1 MNLENYMKNILIIN
15 GIIRTESPLS
25 IKMPVAEGSRE
36 NEFEN
41 FPVMTRGIDSDGN
54 RLQTGFLPATTL
66 RGFFRRAIVLRSMKQ
81 AADAGKPYRLPQIY
95 TEMIGQ
101 DAESEKQ
108 SDEIDLQALKAAR
121 ESSPVLDLFGSG
133 LGIKS
138 RLKVGHFVPSIN
150 VLPEVFTGVRKDLDD
165 TEDAL
170 NLMDKNDMQDFLG
183 RSQSNNQRAAA
194 AALVKNLERKIRAD
208 MKKGSVS
215 PDDQKALDVA
225 RVSLDKFKEA
235 MGEMQV
241 STRTIVQHFA
251 LPAAIDL
258 HGRIVIDKANEKDI
272 EMIDYALSELSKAP
286 ILGAHSARGC
296 GEISGKFD
304 FFGASG
310 EQIKTI
316 TIGGF
321 SAPSVTNF

>member
-1 MNLENYMKNILIIN
+1 MRDIVVIR

-25 IKMPVAEGSRE
+25 IKMPQAEGSRE
-36 NEFEN
+36 NDFEN
-41 FPVMTRGIDSDGN
+41 FPVMTRGIDTDGN
-54 RLQTGFLPATTL
+54 KLQTGFLPATTL
-66 RGFFRRAIVLRSMKQ
+66 RGFLRRAIVLRRMKQ

-121 ESSPVLDLFGSG
+121 EASPVLDLFGSG

-138 RLKVGHFVPSIN
+138 RLKIGHFVPVVN

-170 NLMDKNDMQDFLG
+170 DLMDKSDMQSFLG

-194 AALVKNLERKIRAD
+194 AAVVKQLEGKIRRDSKKGDASADDVQALEVAKANLE
-208 MKKGSVS
+208 
-215 PDDQKALDVA
+215 
-225 RVSLDKFKEA
+225 KFKEG
-235 MGEMQV
+235 MGDMQV

-251 LPAAIDL
+251 LPAGIEL
-258 HGRIVIDKANEKDI
+258 HGRIVIDKANDKDL
-272 EMIDYALSELSKAP
+272 EMIEYGISELSKAP

-304 FFGASG
+304 FFDSTGRQVKSVV
-310 EQIKTI
+310 
-316 TIGGF
+316 IGGF
-321 SAPSVTNF
+321 SEAKITNF

>member
-1 MNLENYMKNILIIN
+1 MKDIIR
-15 GIIRTESPLS
+15 IEAVIRTESPLS

-36 NEFEN
+36 NHFEN
-41 FPVMTRGIDSDGN
+41 FPIMTRGIDADGN
-54 RLQTGFLPATTL
+54 KLQTGFLPATTL
-66 RGFFRRAIVLRSMKQ
+66 RGFLRRAIVLRSMKK
-81 AADAGKPYRLPQIY
+81 ASDDGKPYRLPQIY

-101 DAESEKQ
+101 DADSEKQ
-108 SDEIDLQALKAAR
+108 SDDIDLQALKAAR

-138 RLKVGHFVPSIN
+138 RLKVGHFVPSVN

-170 NLMDKNDMQDFLG
+170 DLMDNGDMQSFLG
-183 RSQSNNQRAAA
+183 RSQNNNQRAAA
-194 AALVKNLERKIRAD
+194 ASVVKQLEGKIRRDSKKNEVSEDDENALEVAKANLE
-208 MKKGSVS
+208 
-215 PDDQKALDVA
+215 
-225 RVSLDKFKEA
+225 KFKTG
-235 MGEMQV
+235 MGDMQV

-251 LPAAIDL
+251 LPSHVDL
-258 HGRIVIDKANEKDI
+258 HGRIIIDKANEKDL
-272 EMIDYALSELSKAP
+272 EMIVYSLSELSKAP

-304 FFGASG
+304 FYDGSG
-310 EQIKTI
+310 KQLKTV

-321 SAPSVTNF
+321 SEAKVTNF

>member
-1 MNLENYMKNILIIN
+1 MTDIVVIR

-25 IKMPVAEGSRE
+25 IRMPQAEGSRE

-41 FPVMTRGIDSDGN
+41 FPVMTRGIDTDGN
-54 RLQTGFLPATTL
+54 KLQTGFLPATTL
-66 RGFFRRAIVLRSMKQ
+66 RGFLRRAIVLRNMKQ

-121 ESSPVLDLFGSG
+121 EASPVLDLFGSG

-138 RLKVGHFVPSIN
+138 RLKVGHFVPVIN

-170 NLMDKNDMQDFLG
+170 DLMDKSDMQSFLG
-183 RSQSNNQRAAA
+183 RSQSNNQRAASA
-194 AALVKNLERKIRAD
+194 AVVKQLEGKIRRDSKKGDASADDVQALEVARANLE
-208 MKKGSVS
+208 
-215 PDDQKALDVA
+215 
-225 RVSLDKFKEA
+225 KFKEG
-235 MGEMQV
+235 MGDMQV

-251 LPAAIDL
+251 LPAGIEL
-258 HGRIVIDKANEKDI
+258 HGRIVIDKANDKDL
-272 EMIDYALSELSKAP
+272 EMIECGISELSKAP

-304 FFGASG
+304 FFDSAGRQMKSVA
-310 EQIKTI
+310 
-316 TIGGF
+316 IGGF
-321 SAPSVTNF
+321 SEAKITNF

>member
-1 MNLENYMKNILIIN
+1 MKDIIR
-15 GIIRTESPLS
+15 IEAVIRTESPLS

-36 NEFEN
+36 NHFES
-41 FPVMTRGIDSDGN
+41 FPVMTRGIDADGN
-54 RLQTGFLPATTL
+54 KLQTGFLPATTL
-66 RGFFRRAIVLRSMKQ
+66 RGFLRRAIVLRSMKK
-81 AADAGKPYRLPQIY
+81 ASDEGKPYRLPQIY

-101 DAESEKQ
+101 DADSEKQ
-108 SDEIDLQALKAAR
+108 SDDIDLQALKAAR

-138 RLKVGHFVPSIN
+138 RLKVGHFVPSVN

-170 NLMDKNDMQDFLG
+170 DLMDKGDMQSFLG
-183 RSQSNNQRAAA
+183 RSQNNNQRAAA
-194 AALVKNLERKIRAD
+194 AAVVKQLEGKIRRDGKKNEVSVDDEKALAVAKVNLE
-208 MKKGSVS
+208 
-215 PDDQKALDVA
+215 
-225 RVSLDKFKEA
+225 KFKEG
-235 MGEMQV
+235 MGDMQV

-251 LPAAIDL
+251 LPAHVDL
-258 HGRIVIDKANEKDI
+258 HGRIIIDKANEKDL
-272 EMIDYALSELSKAP
+272 EMILYSLSELSKTP

-304 FFGASG
+304 FYDGSG
-310 EQIKTI
+310 KQLKTV

-321 SAPSVTNF
+321 SEAKVTNF

>member
-1 MNLENYMKNILIIN
+1 MKDIIR
-15 GIIRTESPLS
+15 IEAVIRTESPLS

-36 NEFEN
+36 NHFEN
-41 FPVMTRGIDSDGN
+41 FPVMTRGIDADGN
-54 RLQTGFLPATTL
+54 KLQTGFLPATTL
-66 RGFFRRAIVLRSMKQ
+66 RGFLRRAIVLRSMRK
-81 AADAGKPYRLPQIY
+81 ASDEGKPYRLPQIY

-101 DAESEKQ
+101 DADSEKQ
-108 SDEIDLQALKAAR
+108 SDDIDLQALKAAR

-138 RLKVGHFVPSIN
+138 RLKVGHFVPLVN

-170 NLMDKNDMQDFLG
+170 DLMDKGDMQSFLG
-183 RSQSNNQRAAA
+183 RSQNNNQRAAA
-194 AALVKNLERKIRAD
+194 ASVVKQLEGKIRRDGKKNEVSADDEKALEVAKVNLE
-208 MKKGSVS
+208 
-215 PDDQKALDVA
+215 
-225 RVSLDKFKEA
+225 KFKTG
-235 MGEMQV
+235 MGDMQV

-251 LPAAIDL
+251 LPSHVDL
-258 HGRIVIDKANEKDI
+258 HGRIVIDKANEKDL
-272 EMIDYALSELSKAP
+272 EMIVYSLSELSKGP

-304 FFGASG
+304 FYDGSG
-310 EQIKTI
+310 KQLKTV

-321 SAPSVTNF
+321 SEAKVTNF